1 MTMHRFV
8 ILCLGALLV
17 ALFAVTSQAV
27 GAQAGGSV
35 ITLDPAFQRIAPAG
49 ATLEKLKG
57 NFQLLEGPIWDPAGF
72 LLFSDVEANVI
83 KKWTPDG
90 KVTTFRKPSGTSAGL
105 TLDRQGRL
113 IACEVGNRRVSRT
126 EKDGTV
132 VTLAD
137 RYNGKRLNSPNDVVV
152 RSDGSIYFTVESVD
166 TGIEVQELP
175 FSGVFRLSPDG
186 KLALLADDFQL
197 ANGLAFSP
205 DEKTLYIDD
214 SYRQHI
220 RAFDVSADGTLANGR
235 VFATARNG
243 YPDGMKLDVEG
254 NLYCCTGEGGVE
266 VFDPSGKRLGMI
278 KQPEP
283 GVTNVGW
290 GDADGK
296 ALYITALHNLYRIR
310 LNIPGNR

>member
-1 MTMHRFV
+1 MHRFV

-17 ALFAVTSQAV
+17 APFAVTSKEV

-49 ATLEKLKG
+49 ATIEKLAG
-57 NFQLLEGPIWDPAGF
+57 HFQFLEGPIWDPAGF
-72 LLFSDVEANVI
+72 LLFCDYVANEI

-90 KVTTFRKPSGTSAGL
+90 KVTTFRKPSGNSAGL

-113 IACEVGNRRVSRT
+113 IACEIGNRRVSRT

-137 RYNGKRLNSPNDVVV
+137 RYNGKRLHGPNDVVV
-152 RSDGSIYFTVESVD
+152 RSDGSIYFTDESGD

-175 FSGVFRLSPDG
+175 FSGVFRLAPDG

-197 ANGLAFSP
+197 PNGLAFSP

-214 SYRQHI
+214 TNRQHI

-235 VFATARNG
+235 VFATLRGG
-243 YPDGMKLDVEG
+243 YPDGMKLDIEG
-254 NLYCCTGEGGVE
+254 NLYCAAEGVGAVE
-266 VFDPSGKRLGMI
+266 VFDPSGKRLGVI
-278 KQPEP
+278 KVPAP

-290 GDADGK
+290 GDADWKG
-296 ALYITALHNLYRIR
+296 LYITALTGLYRIR

>member
-8 ILCLGALLV
+8 LLCLGALLV
-17 ALFAVTSQAV
+17 APFAVTSQEV

-35 ITLDPAFQRIAPAG
+35 ITLDPAFQRIAPTG
-49 ATLEKLKG
+49 ATLEKLAG
-57 NFQLLEGPIWDPAGF
+57 RFQFPEGPIWDPAGF
-72 LLFSDVEANVI
+72 LLFSDFSANVI

-90 KVTTFRKPSGTSAGL
+90 KVTTFRNPSGNSAGL
-105 TLDRQGRL
+105 TLDGQGRL
-113 IACEVGNRRVSRT
+113 IACEIGSRRLSRT

-137 RYNGKRLNSPNDVVV
+137 RYNGKRLHGPNDVVV
-152 RSDGSIYFTVESVD
+152 RSDGSIYFTEESVD

-175 FSGVFRLSPDG
+175 FSGVYRLSPDG
-186 KLALLADDFQL
+186 KLALVADDFEL
-197 ANGLAFSP
+197 PNGLAFSP

-214 SYRQHI
+214 SYQLHI
-220 RAFDVSADGTLANGR
+220 RAFDVSADGALANGR
-235 VFATARNG
+235 VFATSRSS
-243 YPDGMKLDVEG
+243 YPDGMKVDVEG
-254 NLYCCTGEGGVE
+254 NLYCACLGGAVE

-278 KQPEP
+278 KVPEP
-283 GVTNVGW
+283 AFNVGW

-296 ALYITALHNLYRIR
+296 ALYITAGTGLYRIR